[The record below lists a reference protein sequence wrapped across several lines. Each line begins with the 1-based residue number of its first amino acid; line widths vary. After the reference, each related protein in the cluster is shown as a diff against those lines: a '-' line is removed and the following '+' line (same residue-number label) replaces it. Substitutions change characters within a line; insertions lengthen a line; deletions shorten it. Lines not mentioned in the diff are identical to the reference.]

1 MPVVLAI
8 WIISEQREHG
18 ERIVSFLGFGSTL
31 STKPLLI
38 RAVDALTLNTH
49 WSILLFSFLAFSRLG
64 VWIFDLTTQQLTQTL
79 VPRTQRS
86 SFAGVEN
93 SVVNVFEVLGAAS
106 AIAFPRV
113 EQYPWLALASLVS
126 VVVSWCMY
134 AYWVRAQRGHLIHWE
149 KFGHGQGHG
158 NNGRE

>member
-1 MPVVLAI
+1 MSLTGSQIPVVLAI
-8 WIISEQREHG
+8 WVISEQREHG
-18 ERIVSFLGFGSTL
+18 QSIVSLLGFGST
-31 STKPLLI
+31 
-38 RAVDALTLNTH
+38 H
-49 WSILLFSFLAFSRLG
+49 WSMLLFSFLAFSRLG

-79 VPRTQRS
+79 VPKTQRS

-93 SVVNVFEVLGAAS
+93 SVVNVFEVLGAAA

-126 VVVSWCMY
+126 VMVSWCMY

-149 KFGHGQGHG
+149 KFGHGHGHG
-158 NNGRE
+158 NSARG